1 MQDIRRHLNVMKR
14 LLPREAKVPV
24 ASLSVKAKTSA
35 YGVLDAKFGHHS
47 RLPILESIEGM
58 NQK

>member
-1 MQDIRRHLNVMKR
+1 MNIMKR

-35 YGVLDAKFGHHS
+35 YGVLDAKFGHRS
-47 RLPILESIEGM
+47 RLPILESIEGYES
-58 NQK
+58 KIDSKL